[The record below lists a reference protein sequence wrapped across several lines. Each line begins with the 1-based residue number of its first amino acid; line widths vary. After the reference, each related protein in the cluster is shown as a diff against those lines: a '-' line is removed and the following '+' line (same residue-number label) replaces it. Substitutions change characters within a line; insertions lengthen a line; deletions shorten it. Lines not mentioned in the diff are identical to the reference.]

1 VTGTGPL
8 SSSTFRWLVAAR
20 TTSLLG
26 NAVAPVAQAFAVLD
40 LTGSV
45 TDLGLVVASRSVAN
59 VALLLLGGVIADRLP
74 RHLVLTGSS
83 LAAAV
88 TQGTIATLVLTGAA
102 TVSLLA
108 ALSVLNGAVAALTYP
123 ASSALTPQTL
133 PAEALQAG
141 NAVLRIGANSSAVL
155 GAALGGIVVAGV
167 GPGWGLVI
175 DASSFLL
182 AAGMFRAVRLTGA
195 APPRRAGPGVLVELR
210 EGWGEFRS
218 RQWVWIVVCQ
228 FAVVNAAFTGAI
240 TVLGPVVADATVGR
254 AAWGLVLAAE
264 TLGLLAGGVLALRW
278 APRRALGLGVLAS
291 TVIAIPVLVLAVV
304 AGHGA
309 AGLLAVLVLVVANL
323 LSGMAIEQFS
333 IAWDVSLQQH
343 VPPDWL
349 ARVYSYDALGSIV
362 AVPVGE
368 VAVGPLAGAI
378 GVVPALL
385 GCAAAIVI
393 ATAGALS
400 ARSVRTLERVV

>member
-8 SSSTFRWLVAAR
+8 SSSPFRWLVAAR

-26 NAVAPVAQAFAVLD
+26 NAVAPVALAFAVLD

-240 TVLGPVVADATVGR
+240 TVL
-254 AAWGLVLAAE
+254 
-264 TLGLLAGGVLALRW
+264 
-278 APRRALGLGVLAS
+278 
-291 TVIAIPVLVLAVV
+291 VLAVV

-343 VPPDWL
+343 VPPDRL
-349 ARVYSYDALGSIV
+349 ARVYSYDAVGSIV

-385 GCAAAIVI
+385 GCAVAVAIVI
-393 ATAGALS
+393 ATAGAPS
-400 ARSVRTLERVV
+400 ARSVLTLERVV